1 MRLPRPIEMAV
12 PVVCAFLLGAVAM
25 LYPLGSSA
33 AEGLKLPPA
42 EYKPL
47 PVGTK
52 VDYREISFIVQRV
65 DGFDTVFKVS
75 SSPWAGHKQRWYGG
89 PVKIQY
95 RVIGFLHSY
104 ALFGR
109 SGTLAYSGLDEWT
122 AELTEKARKAL
133 EAMWPLEVG
142 KKAAFEVGEKFTGD
156 EPAWRTWNIRIEVE
170 KTGVV
175 TVGEQRYPVFIVK
188 EKGIS
193 PSTTSFNNNALDY
206 LAEYKYN
213 PDSGL
218 VLEYYRIWN
227 SEERPGEYELRTRDF
242 ANAKY
247 GDGAGDLQLVAL
259 PPLETR
265 VTVDTAR
272 LKSEAEARFKAE
284 IARINREAKETLKV
298 REAEA
303 AKARKA
309 EIARIKREA
318 EETLKVREAEAAKAQ
333 KAEIAR
339 IKREAEEARKVRE
352 GEAAKAQDAEYARI
366 KREAEEASKAEI
378 VRIKR
383 KAEEARKAGSAGVDK
398 ARAAEIA
405 RLEKEVEQ
413 RHWGSVR
420 DSQDL
425 ASVEDYLKQYPKGRF
440 TQEAKA
446 RIAVLQRLASASKID
461 FGNYH
466 ALVIGIDEYKYL
478 PKLQMAVN
486 DAKAVA
492 RILKDSYGFKV
503 TLLLNA
509 NHGEI
514 IDAFDEFQETLT
526 DKDNLL
532 IYYAGHG
539 WLNEEVDRGYW
550 LPANAKPK
558 RRRSWVSNVT
568 ITDTLKGL
576 SAKHV
581 MVVAD
586 SCYSGTL
593 VRAANAGD
601 RKRTGDYW
609 KEMASKWARVAITS
623 GGLEPVAD
631 KGGGDNSPFAKAFLD
646 TLGDNK
652 AVMDGTT
659 LFSKMRRPVMVNAEQ
674 TPQYSDV
681 RNAGHDGGDFLFVRK
696 K

>member
-1 MRLPRPIEMAV
+1 
-12 PVVCAFLLGAVAM
+12 
-25 LYPLGSSA
+25 
-33 AEGLKLPPA
+33 
-42 EYKPL
+42 
-47 PVGTK
+47 
-52 VDYREISFIVQRV
+52 
-65 DGFDTVFKVS
+65 
-75 SSPWAGHKQRWYGG
+75 
-89 PVKIQY
+89 
-95 RVIGFLHSY
+95 
-104 ALFGR
+104 
-109 SGTLAYSGLDEWT
+109 
-122 AELTEKARKAL
+122 
-133 EAMWPLEVG
+133 
-142 KKAAFEVGEKFTGD
+142 
-156 EPAWRTWNIRIEVE
+156 
-170 KTGVV
+170 
-175 TVGEQRYPVFIVK
+175 
-188 EKGIS
+188 
-193 PSTTSFNNNALDY
+193 
-206 LAEYKYN
+206 
-213 PDSGL
+213 
-218 VLEYYRIWN
+218 
-227 SEERPGEYELRTRDF
+227 
-242 ANAKY
+242 
-247 GDGAGDLQLVAL
+247 
-259 PPLETR
+259 
-265 VTVDTAR
+265 
-272 LKSEAEARFKAE
+272 
-284 IARINREAKETLKV
+284 
-298 REAEA
+298 
-303 AKARKA
+303 
-309 EIARIKREA
+309 
-318 EETLKVREAEAAKAQ
+318 
-333 KAEIAR
+333 
-339 IKREAEEARKVRE
+339 
-352 GEAAKAQDAEYARI
+352 
-366 KREAEEASKAEI
+366 
-378 VRIKR
+378 
-383 KAEEARKAGSAGVDK
+383 
-398 ARAAEIA
+398 
-405 RLEKEVEQ
+405 LEKEVEQ
-413 RHWGSVR
+413 RHWDSVK
-420 DSQDL
+420 DSPEL
-425 ASVEDYLKQYPKGRF
+425 AAVQDYLKRYPKGRYVA
-440 TQEAKA
+440 EAKV
-446 RIAVLQRLASASKID
+446 RVAVLQRLASANKID

-492 RILKDSYGFKV
+492 RVLKDSYGFKV

-593 VRAANAGD
+593 VRAVTVEA

-696 K
+696 R

>member
-1 MRLPRPIEMAV
+1 MRV
-12 PVVCAFLLGAVAM
+12 PGPHHLTTRFIGIIMLGATV
-25 LYPLGSSA
+25 LLCPDVPFA
-33 AEGLKLPPA
+33 AEGPAMPPA
-42 EYKPL
+42 KYKPL

-65 DGFDTVFKVS
+65 DGFDTVFKVD
-75 SSPWAGHKQRWYGG
+75 SSPWAGFKQKWQGSF
-89 PVKIQY
+89 KFE

-156 EPAWRTWNIRIEVE
+156 EPDWRTWNIRIEVE

-175 TVGEQRYPVFIVK
+175 TVREQRYPVFIVK

-193 PSTTSFNNNALDY
+193 PSTFNNNALDY

-303 AKARKA
+303 AKA
-309 EIARIKREA
+309 
-318 EETLKVREAEAAKAQ
+318 Q

-413 RHWGSVR
+413 RHWESVR

-593 VRAANAGD
+593 VRTANAGD

>member
-1 MRLPRPIEMAV
+1 
-12 PVVCAFLLGAVAM
+12 
-25 LYPLGSSA
+25 
-33 AEGLKLPPA
+33 
-42 EYKPL
+42 
-47 PVGTK
+47 
-52 VDYREISFIVQRV
+52 
-65 DGFDTVFKVS
+65 
-75 SSPWAGHKQRWYGG
+75 
-89 PVKIQY
+89 
-95 RVIGFLHSY
+95 
-104 ALFGR
+104 
-109 SGTLAYSGLDEWT
+109 
-122 AELTEKARKAL
+122 
-133 EAMWPLEVG
+133 
-142 KKAAFEVGEKFTGD
+142 
-156 EPAWRTWNIRIEVE
+156 RIEVE

-193 PSTTSFNNNALDY
+193 PSTFNNNALDY

-303 AKARKA
+303 AKA
-309 EIARIKREA
+309 
-318 EETLKVREAEAAKAQ
+318 Q

-413 RHWGSVR
+413 RHWESVR

-425 ASVEDYLKQYPKGRF
+425 ASVEDYLKQYP
-440 TQEAKA
+440 
-446 RIAVLQRLASASKID
+446 
-461 FGNYH
+461 
-466 ALVIGIDEYKYL
+466 
-478 PKLQMAVN
+478 
-486 DAKAVA
+486 
-492 RILKDSYGFKV
+492 
-503 TLLLNA
+503 
-509 NHGEI
+509 
-514 IDAFDEFQETLT
+514 
-526 DKDNLL
+526 
-532 IYYAGHG
+532 
-539 WLNEEVDRGYW
+539 
-550 LPANAKPK
+550 
-558 RRRSWVSNVT
+558 
-568 ITDTLKGL
+568 
-576 SAKHV
+576 
-581 MVVAD
+581 
-586 SCYSGTL
+586 
-593 VRAANAGD
+593 
-601 RKRTGDYW
+601 
-609 KEMASKWARVAITS
+609 
-623 GGLEPVAD
+623 
-631 KGGGDNSPFAKAFLD
+631 
-646 TLGDNK
+646 
-652 AVMDGTT
+652 
-659 LFSKMRRPVMVNAEQ
+659 
-674 TPQYSDV
+674 
-681 RNAGHDGGDFLFVRK
+681 
-696 K
+696 